1 MPPGDAPHAS
11 YFHQLIESNVP
22 MTDTEN
28 DIVPQITASS
38 PETPEITP
46 SWKPLWWVLG
56 TLAVAVILGE
66 FALEFIIEALEFLF
80 EIIEHIYLVLVE
92 APEEILE
99 DYIEEWLKEH
109 YPMDA
114 SRYSEMVTAIGL
126 TPVKILVGI
135 VLLKALWGYI
145 REHGFPRMGRW
156 LNRHYQSVRLAIKL
170 LAWPYKVLAVAGIMG
185 ILLILI

>member
-1 MPPGDAPHAS
+1 
-11 YFHQLIESNVP
+11 

-28 DIVPQITASS
+28 DALPKETAIS
-38 PETPEITP
+38 PESPEITP

-56 TLAVAVILGE
+56 SLTLIVVLGE
-66 FALEFIIEALEFLF
+66 FALDFIIEGLEFLF
-80 EIIEHIYLVLVE
+80 EIIEHIYLLLVE

-99 DYIEEWLKEH
+99 DYIEDWLAVH
-109 YPMDA
+109 YPLDA

-135 VLLKALWGYI
+135 VLLKALLRYI
-145 REHGFPRMGRW
+145 REHGFPRIGRW
-156 LNRHYQSVRLAIKL
+156 VNRHYQSVRLAIKL
-170 LAWPYKVLAVAGIMG
+170 LAWPYKVVAVVLVLG